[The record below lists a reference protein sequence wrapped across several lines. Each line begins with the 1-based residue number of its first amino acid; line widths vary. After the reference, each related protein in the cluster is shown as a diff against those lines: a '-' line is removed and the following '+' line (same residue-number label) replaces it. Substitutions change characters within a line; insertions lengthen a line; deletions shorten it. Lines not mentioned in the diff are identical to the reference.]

1 MLIALAERLADLGQA
16 KRALAVAHRAV
27 EAAEVLADKRDI
39 PARAAATLR
48 RAEDLAHR
56 EQ

>member
-1 MLIALAERLADLGQA
+1 
-16 KRALAVAHRAV
+16 
-27 EAAEVLADKRDI
+27 LADKRDI